1 MTTHG
6 ASRLERLVFG
16 SVATGVV
23 RKSEVCVFLVR
34 PA

>member
-1 MTTHG
+1 MTVAVLVALDG
-6 ASRLERLVFG
+6 LVFG